1 MHPLD
6 LEFALAPTFLFIFL
20 FKYYFHFC
28 MFANFFFS
36 PHIFFCCKY
45 IIECANLIGFSPFRL
60 LPAVFVVNW

>member
-28 MFANFFFS
+28 MFANFFLVLIYSFV
-36 PHIFFCCKY
+36 
-45 IIECANLIGFSPFRL
+45 ANTSLNVQILLVLAPFDYSRL
-60 LPAVFVVNW
+60 CL